1 MARSLLTTAFCA
13 LWLAACQTQS
23 QNTDVMPTIT
33 PSLESTNI
41 MSNDPSR
48 LAKAHFTNGNF
59 AMAERHFKDAV
70 EKNPQDVESW
80 VGLAASY
87 DHLKRFDLADRAYD
101 RALKIRGDNVM
112 LLNNRGYSLF
122 LRGDL
127 RRARL
132 MYDRALKIEPGNEMV
147 LNNLKMLSVRK
158 PHVATTPL

>member
-1 MARSLLTTAFCA
+1 MTRYGVIGLLCGA
-13 LWLAACQTQS
+13 WLAGCQTS
-23 QNTDVMPTIT
+23 AENVDVMPTVS

-48 LAKAHFTNGNF
+48 LAKAHFANGNF
-59 AMAERHFKDAV
+59 AMSERHFRDAV

-80 VGLAASY
+80 IGLAASY
-87 DHLKRFDLADRAYD
+87 DHLKRFDLADRAYE

-127 RRARL
+127 RRARI
-132 MYDRALKIEPGNEMV
+132 MYQRALRVEPGNEMV
-147 LNNLKMLSVRK
+147 QNNLRMLDVRK
-158 PHVATTPL
+158 PHVATAPL